1 MLLASPFG
9 STKRK
14 RWTQEEIKLILTDFC
29 EEIKNSRL
37 PSGRDI
43 EILRQKHRCLQ
54 NRTVAQIKTWLHNI
68 ISGKTKMPKV

>member
-14 RWTQEEIKLILTDFC
+14 RWTQEEIQLILADFSQ
-29 EEIKNSRL
+29 EIKESRL

-43 EILRQKHRCLQ
+43 EILKQKYPCLQ
-54 NRTVAQIKTWLHNI
+54 NRTVAQIKTWIHNI